1 MVLNLKLEAYLEELK
16 RSRNEVTSKL
26 AYLSDLL
33 DIIFILVNYLHKNNL
48 KLPELNI
55 LKTQKI
61 NLDKI
66 MLIKLEETAKSDIKT
81 AIKSLFSQ
89 LLVNGEECTEDI
101 DNCDQLYDKKSVNKF
116 IETLNSYDIDLIRHI
131 SICGK
136 CSVCSLIKNYQ
147 TLNHFL
153 ANLNIALEEIKI
165 TENSIRFSDFCKD
178 KLIKNICEDPSF
190 IKSLQILKYL
200 AVFSNTFCN
209 SELNFQASKLSIFKN
224 ITNVLTNLCESYHQI
239 YNNCVDYASLHS
251 LLDQYNQLFSFI
263 KSSIGNLKMF
273 LKTIGINIEYDLN
286 RIQDLIQEF
295 QSFRFTSD
303 HVPRLIGLLSAIDQ
317 QLYERLK
324 YNLSERQLDLL
335 NRLVALGSLNIA
347 ELNENELMELYGLC
361 KKRLIRCEVGL

>member
-1 MVLNLKLEAYLEELK
+1 MVLKLKLEAYLEELK
-16 RSRNEVTSKL
+16 RSHNEVTSKL

-33 DIIFILVNYLHKNNL
+33 DIIFVLVNYLHKNNL

-55 LKTQKI
+55 LKCQKI

-66 MLIKLEETAKSDIKT
+66 MLIKTEETAKSDIQT

-101 DNCDQLYDKKSVNKF
+101 DNCDQLYDKKTINKF
-116 IETLNSYDIDLIRHI
+116 IETLNSYEIDLIRYI

-153 ANLNIALEEIKI
+153 ANLKIALEEIRI
-165 TENSIRFSDFCKD
+165 TENYIRFSDFCKD
-178 KLIKNICEDPSF
+178 KLIKNICESPSF
-190 IKSLQILKYL
+190 IKSLQILKHL
-200 AVFSNTFCN
+200 ALFSNTFCN
-209 SELNFQASKLSIFKN
+209 SDLNLQMSKLSIFKN
-224 ITNVLTNLCESYHQI
+224 ISNVLTNLCKSYHQI
-239 YNNCVDYASLHS
+239 YNNCVDHASLHS
-251 LLDQYNQLFSFI
+251 LLDQYNQSFGSLKTNI
-263 KSSIGNLKMF
+263 ENLKTF
-273 LKTIGINIEYDLN
+273 SKNIGINIESDLN
-286 RIQDLIQEF
+286 RIQDIIHEF

-317 QLYERLK
+317 LLHERLK
-324 YNLSERQLDLL
+324 QNLSERQLDLL

>member
-1 MVLNLKLEAYLEELK
+1 MHKLKLEAYLEELK

-33 DIIFILVNYLHKNNL
+33 DIIFILVNYLHKNKL

-55 LKTQKI
+55 LKSQKI

-66 MLIKLEETAKSDIKT
+66 MLTKLEETAKSDIKT

-101 DNCDQLYDKKSVNKF
+101 DNCDQMYDKKTMNKF
-116 IETLNSYDIDLIRHI
+116 IETLSIYEIDIIRHV

-147 TLNHFL
+147 TLSHFL
-153 ANLNIALEEIKI
+153 ANLKIALEEIRI
-165 TENSIRFSDFCKD
+165 TENYIKFSDICKK
-178 KLIKNICEDPSF
+178 KLIKNVCENPSF
-190 IKSLQILKYL
+190 IKSLQVLKHL
-200 AVFSNTFCN
+200 ALFSSTFCN
-209 SELNFQASKLSIFKN
+209 SDLNWQMYKLSIFKN
-224 ITNVLTNLCESYHQI
+224 ISNILTNLCEYYRQI
-239 YNNCVDYASLHS
+239 YNNCVDYASLHN
-251 LLDQYNQLFSFI
+251 LLDQYNQLFS
-263 KSSIGNLKMF
+263 S
-273 LKTIGINIEYDLN
+273 LKTSIETLKIFSKNIGINIEFDFN
-286 RIQDLIQEF
+286 SIQDLIHEF

-324 YNLSERQLDLL
+324 QNLSDRQLELL

-347 ELNENELMELYGLC
+347 ELDENELMELYGLC
-361 KKRLIRCEVGL
+361 KKRLIRCEVGI